1 VALVLVCASSIL
13 GATVL
18 REPIAY
24 AAAKLTPV
32 VVANDAANPVPVDQ
46 QGTSDVRVTNS
57 SLPVQQQGT
66 ADVRVTN
73 ASVPV
78 QQQGTADVRITNG
91 SLDVAPQAPV
101 TRGGYGIGSSA
112 GSSVGVVDN
121 TATAI
126 SLTMSD
132 GVTFAVIEWR
142 GDPVAFFY
150 GPANGGERS
159 VVLALSRPIRIDKLV
174 CGGSSGQ
181 CRLGWVGA
189 GS

>member
-1 VALVLVCASSIL
+1 MGRKLAAALVLVCASSIL

-32 VVANDAANPVPVDQ
+32 VVTNDAANPVPVDQ
-46 QGTSDVRVTNS
+46 QGTSDVNVTNA

-78 QQQGTADVRITNG
+78 QQQGTADVRVTNG
-91 SLDVAPQAPV
+91 SLTVAPEPAI
-101 TRGGYGIGSSA
+101 TDGGYGIGTAA
-112 GSSVGVVDN
+112 GGSVGVVDN

-126 SLTMSD
+126 SLSMSD
-132 GVTFAVIEWR
+132 GVEFARIQWR
-142 GDPVAFFY
+142 GAVFIA
-150 GPANGGERS
+150 
-159 VVLALSRPIRIDKLV
+159 
-174 CGGSSGQ
+174 GQ
-181 CRLGWVGA
+181 VR
-189 GS
+189 

>member
-1 VALVLVCASSIL
+1 MGRKLAAALVLVCASSIL

-32 VVANDAANPVPVDQ
+32 VVTNDAANPVPVDQ
-46 QGTSDVRVTNS
+46 QGT
-57 SLPVQQQGT
+57 
-66 ADVRVTN
+66 ADVNVTN

-78 QQQGTADVRITNG
+78 QQQGTADVRVTNG
-91 SLDVAPQAPV
+91 SLTVAPQPAI
-101 TRGGYGIGSSA
+101 TDGGYGIGTAA
-112 GSSVGVVDN
+112 GGSVGVVDN

-132 GVTFAVIEWR
+132 GVEFARIQWR
-142 GDPVAFFY
+142 GEDVAFFY

-159 VVLALSRPIRIDKLV
+159 VVLALSQPIRIDELV
-174 CGGSSGQ
+174 CGGSSGN
-181 CRLGWVGA
+181 CRLGWVG
-189 GS
+189 GSS